1 MNIRI
6 ALTLA
11 SALVAGAAQA
21 NFSYGN
27 FSSTSGLALNEAAY
41 STGSALRLTEA
52 VDWNRGSAWT
62 LDKQSVAGGF
72 TTSFDYHIG
81 GGNGADGLTFT
92 LQNGATWDVGGMGGS
107 LGLDGVHGSYGVQFR
122 TYSHNQIQIGSRT
135 DNADAS
141 VANTGLRGNHHVEIT
156 YVPGTMS
163 VFLDGAFA
171 LSTNVDLGAKY
182 GEAGAFMGFTSATGG
197 SNDVHEI
204 SNWNFTSGTTEAV
217 PEPASLAAIGIGL
230 VGLIKRRRKA

>member
-1 MNIRI
+1 MNVRI

-27 FSSTSGLALNEAAY
+27 FADTTGLALNEAAH

-62 LDKQSVAGGF
+62 TEKQSISEGF
-72 TTSFDYHIG
+72 TTSFNYHIG
-81 GGNGADGLTFT
+81 EGTGADGLTFT

-107 LGLDGVHGSYGVQFR
+107 MGLDGVFGSYGVQFR
-122 TYSHNQIQIGSRT
+122 TYEHNKIQIGNRT
-135 DNADAS
+135 DNADAF
-141 VANTGLRGNHHVEIT
+141 VANNNLRGDHQVKIT
-156 YVPGTMS
+156 YAPGLMS
-163 VFLDGAFA
+163 VYLDGSLA
-171 LSTNVDLGAKY
+171 LSTNVDLSAKY
-182 GEAGAFMGFTSATGG
+182 GTEGAFIGFTSATGG

-204 SNWNFTSGTTEAV
+204 SNWNFTSGSPEAV
-217 PEPASLAAIGIGL
+217 PEPASLACIGL
-230 VGLIKRRRKA
+230 GVLGLVKRRRKA